1 MIYQN
6 RKYFNDLIK
15 NQNNNEFN
23 VLIRIYY
30 VFNKIIIKNVLIIII
45 NYYKN
50 KYKNMM
56 ILQILFNFK

>member
-30 VFNKIIIKNVLIIII
+30 VFNKIIINNVLIIII